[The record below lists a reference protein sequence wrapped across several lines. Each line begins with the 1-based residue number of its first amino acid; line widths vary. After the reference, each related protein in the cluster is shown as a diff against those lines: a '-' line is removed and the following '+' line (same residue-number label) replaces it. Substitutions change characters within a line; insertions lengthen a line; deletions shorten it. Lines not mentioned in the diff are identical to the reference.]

1 LLGQGRIPE
10 AICRLKEAHRE
21 DHYIYHTDIVRELAL
36 KLLEMGMESRNPDDM
51 IRALYGIGLASCE
64 EALVFI
70 PRALHSD
77 IFEVELAATEL
88 LASINS
94 DTSNRLLEEA
104 LASDFLLVR
113 VEALSAIASRQLPR
127 AAAHIEA
134 LFSKVEPEYR
144 HFFPEFFAL
153 ARSPDAREILKKL
166 TYDSDPEVR
175 LEAISAL
182 ATFSDDD
189 TLNLMKNL
197 SLDPSEEIR
206 EAAAVALAAHPDED
220 SKSICE
226 RVFAR
231 KNYAALVLARSLSHD
246 EFIEEEAR
254 ADNLFAISALSSCPA
269 GAELLYEKCTS
280 PDLGVRINA
289 ACALLERQDRAAA
302 AALMPFFIQGPND
315 LLFTKIASPAKAL
328 FAYKAIPSAS
338 EHFRQMPFLFEL
350 SLRLRQEL
358 LAKTV
363 ELPHDAFLN
372 IARAIFSHQQKE
384 LVPLLV
390 RLLENERSEEAILL
404 LRAESERLGSP
415 LIRAYCQLALF
426 RLNEEG
432 PYEKN
437 LFEWIEKN
445 RGNELEVRPLLPRKV
460 RSDKSPYTLTLE
472 ERSELLV
479 EAFEALAESKKEEA
493 LSALLDAIA
502 KGSPHNRCLLAGL
515 LLRAVD

>member
-1 LLGQGRIPE
+1 
-10 AICRLKEAHRE
+10 
-21 DHYIYHTDIVRELAL
+21 
-36 KLLEMGMESRNPDDM
+36 
-51 IRALYGIGLASCE
+51 
-64 EALVFI
+64 
-70 PRALHSD
+70 
-77 IFEVELAATEL
+77 
-88 LASINS
+88 
-94 DTSNRLLEEA
+94 
-104 LASDFLLVR
+104 
-113 VEALSAIASRQLPR
+113 
-127 AAAHIEA
+127 
-134 LFSKVEPEYR
+134 
-144 HFFPEFFAL
+144 
-153 ARSPDAREILKKL
+153 
-166 TYDSDPEVR
+166 
-175 LEAISAL
+175 
-182 ATFSDDD
+182 
-189 TLNLMKNL
+189 
-197 SLDPSEEIR
+197 
-206 EAAAVALAAHPDED
+206 
-220 SKSICE
+220 
-226 RVFAR
+226 
-231 KNYAALVLARSLSHD
+231 
-246 EFIEEEAR
+246 
-254 ADNLFAISALSSCPA
+254 
-269 GAELLYEKCTS
+269 
-280 PDLGVRINA
+280 
-289 ACALLERQDRAAA
+289 
-302 AALMPFFIQGPND
+302 
-315 LLFTKIASPAKAL
+315 
-328 FAYKAIPSAS
+328 
-338 EHFRQMPFLFEL
+338 
-350 SLRLRQEL
+350 
-358 LAKTV
+358 V